1 MSSGP
6 MSTEGL
12 THHISSRYNEELER
26 LRSSVLEMGGLV
38 ERQLAQA
45 IGGITEPDVRL
56 IVRVAQ
62 EELHVNQLE
71 RLIDENCNRI
81 LATRSPTASDLRLII
96 TILKTIT
103 DLERI
108 GDEGEKIAAIA
119 ARLATRERAQSRY
132 RELRNLGEIVT
143 SMVHDTM
150 DAFARLD
157 TALALEVLRRDR
169 TVDEEYESIHRQNVT
184 FMMEDPRSIR
194 RALDVMWVVRSLER
208 IGDHSKNIC
217 EYLIYLV
224 HGKDVRHTRIEDI
237 EKELQAARAV
247 G

>member
-1 MSSGP
+1 

-26 LRSSVLEMGGLV
+26 VRGSVLGMGSLV
-38 ERQLAQA
+38 ERQLAA
-45 IGGITEPDVRL
+45 AVGGITEPDAGV

-62 EELHVNQLE
+62 EELRVNQLE
-71 RLIDENCNRI
+71 RQIDEDCSRI

-108 GDEGEKIAAIA
+108 GDEGEKIAAIV
-119 ARLATRERAQSRY
+119 ARLATRERPHNRY
-132 RELRNLGEIVT
+132 RELRNLGELVLG
-143 SMVHDTM
+143 MVHDTIG
-150 DAFARLD
+150 AFARYE
-157 TALALEVLRRDR
+157 TELALEVLRRDR
-169 TVDEEYESIHRQNVT
+169 KVDEEYETIHRQNIT

-237 EKELQAARAV
+237 EKDLLAAARV
-247 G
+247 